1 MNMFWVWL
9 AVLIV
14 TAIVEFIS
22 VELISIWCSFG
33 AIVALIAN
41 ACGASVE
48 LQIIIFFVVSLTLLL
63 SLRKIAKKWLLR
75 NTKDAITNT
84 DLNLNKTF
92 KLSTEIGE
100 DNGVGT
106 IKINGVEWSCVSNDG
121 QPIPAGTK
129 VVTLEVKGNKY
140 VVKAVEEE
148 TEETKE
154 NKE

>member
-1 MNMFWVWL
+1 MEMIWVWL
-9 AVLIV
+9 AVFV
-14 TAIVEFIS
+14 ATAIVEFIS
-22 VELISIWCSFG
+22 VELVSVWCCFG
-33 AIVALIAN
+33 AIVALIAD
-41 ACGASVE
+41 ACGASLE

-63 SLRKIAKKWLLR
+63 SLRKIAKKWLLK

-92 KLSTEIGE
+92 RLSTEIGE

-106 IKINGVEWSCVSNDG
+106 IKINGVEWSCASRDG

-140 VVKAVEEE
+140 IVERAEE
-148 TEETKE
+148 NKTEEDK
-154 NKE
+154 